1 MKKRPLKHIGNFFI
15 WIVPIIII
23 LIIAL
28 ENYQK
33 FQQEASTK
41 FKVELWVCFIIVIM
55 ALIYWFKSR
64 QLIKDHL
71 LKAFVLEKRAN
82 PIWVVLNSIFALL
95 PLVAVSIIYQA
106 LIMMQ
111 QDLTQ
116 FLKVILAVEVVG
128 RLCLIFDSFGVGGNE
143 E

>member
-1 MKKRPLKHIGNFFI
+1 M
-15 WIVPIIII
+15 
-23 LIIAL
+23 
-28 ENYQK
+28 
-33 FQQEASTK
+33 
-41 FKVELWVCFIIVIM
+41 
-55 ALIYWFKSR
+55 
-64 QLIKDHL
+64 
-71 LKAFVLEKRAN
+71 
-82 PIWVVLNSIFALL
+82 VLNSIFALL

-111 QDLTQ
+111 QDLTL

>member
-1 MKKRPLKHIGNFFI
+1 
-15 WIVPIIII
+15 
-23 LIIAL
+23 
-28 ENYQK
+28 
-33 FQQEASTK
+33 
-41 FKVELWVCFIIVIM
+41 M
-55 ALIYWFKSR
+55 ALIYWFKGR